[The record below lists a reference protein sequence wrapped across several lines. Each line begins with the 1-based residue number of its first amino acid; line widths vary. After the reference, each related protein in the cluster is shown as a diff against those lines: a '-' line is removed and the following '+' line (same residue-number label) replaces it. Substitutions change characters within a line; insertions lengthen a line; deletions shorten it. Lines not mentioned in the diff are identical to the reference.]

1 MKPLRMQLFEMSDHV
16 RASPGK
22 RWGVAVAAFGLALYA
37 RFLCDH
43 LLPPGFPYLT
53 FFPAVILTT
62 FLAGVWP
69 GAVCAVACGVAAWYW
84 FIPPFAMFEING
96 SVLVALTFYACVVIV
111 DILLI
116 QVMHKAVDD
125 LQEERLRSEDLVR
138 EQQRLL
144 AEQKERERQQRVLQR
159 ELSHRMKNTLAMVQ
173 AVVSQSLRNAT
184 DVKLAGEMAS
194 ARIDALARAQ
204 DTLTA
209 TNWSAADV
217 ETIVRTS
224 VEPHQDSADRFDIF
238 GPPMVLEAQPSMGL
252 ALAIHELATNAT
264 KYGAL
269 STADGKVEIRWTAP
283 GENGFAFT
291 WIESKGPAVS
301 EPTRRGFGSRLMERV
316 VPTYFN
322 GVANVDYRADGLHYR
337 IEGEL
342 LPKEPQP
349 LQS

>member
-322 GVANVDYRADGLHYR
+322 GVANVDYRTDGLHYR